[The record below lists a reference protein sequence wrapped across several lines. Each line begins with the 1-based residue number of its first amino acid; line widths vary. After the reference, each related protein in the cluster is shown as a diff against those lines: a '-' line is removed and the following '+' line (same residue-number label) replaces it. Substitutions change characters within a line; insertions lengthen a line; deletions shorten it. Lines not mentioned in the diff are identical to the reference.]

1 MYGYTVF
8 FLPFPTLSGSTVPT
22 VSPAPLSGDHPH
34 AGPDLGPG
42 VWHASELGVG
52 SRGVR
57 RSGHATLDAQLPGGG
72 WPCSALTEVLQA
84 QSGLHEWRLLLPA
97 LRGAAREGTVLLV
110 GSPHAPGLAALAALG
125 LAPQALLL
133 VEVDRP
139 AERLWAA
146 EQALRCEA
154 VTALVAWLPQA
165 RPEQLRRLHLA
176 AQARDGAGGGPLC
189 FAFRPAAARHESSA
203 APLRLLLRHA
213 DDGRLEVDVFK
224 RRGPALDAPLTLAA
238 PLPVSAALWRPS
250 AWLSPDAAPAPQPAR
265 AGGEAPLAVPMPA
278 AVSLVDH
285 VVDRPHPTEQTPE
298 PDTASRRL
306 RLAA

>member
-1 MYGYTVF
+1 MDGYTVF
-8 FLPFPTLSGSTVPT
+8 FLPFPSLSGSIVPP
-22 VSPAPLSGDHPH
+22 VSLAPLSADQPRT
-34 AGPDLGPG
+34 GPDLGPG
-42 VWHASELGVG
+42 VWHASELGA
-52 SRGVR
+52 SAHGVR
-57 RSGHATLDAQLPGGG
+57 HSGHAVLDAQLPGGG
-72 WPCSALTEVLQA
+72 WPCGSLTEVLQA
-84 QSGLHEWRLLLPA
+84 QPGLHEWRLLLPA

-125 LAPQALLL
+125 LAPQALLQ
-133 VEVDRP
+133 VEADRP

-176 AQARDGAGGGPLC
+176 AQAREGTGGGPLC

-213 DDGRLEVDVFK
+213 DDGRLELDVFK
-224 RRGPALDAPLTLAA
+224 RRGPALDAPLRLDA
-238 PLPVSAALWRPS
+238 PLPVQAALHPG
-250 AWLSPDAAPAPQPAR
+250 PVAAPAPVTVVNP
-265 AGGEAPLAVPMPA
+265 
-278 AVSLVDH
+278 H
-285 VVDRPHPTEQTPE
+285 VVDRPVSPSPRDDAHRP
-298 PDTASRRL
+298 L